1 MKMGTYLYTVTKPSD
16 FEDYFAIKSDPTAI
30 LWSGFSSAP
39 DRDRLSA
46 HFEGL
51 LKEIENKQKFL
62 VYLKDSETDALIGY
76 DLMTKMDDET
86 VESSGHSI
94 LSGWQGKGMGTILF
108 SHLVGYARQLG
119 FKYFT
124 GWVSDLNIGSIK
136 NIERNGFVKTEEY
149 RTVHLAA
156 FDRDDVFHKYVCKL

>member
-1 MKMGTYLYTVTKPSD
+1 MGTYLYAVKSIAD
-16 FEDYFAIKSDPTAI
+16 FEDYFVIKSDPTAI
-30 LWSGFSSAP
+30 LWSGFASAP
-39 DRDRLSA
+39 DREKLLN
-46 HFEGL
+46 HFKGL
-51 LKEIENKQKFL
+51 LEEIKAKNKFL

-76 DLMTKMDDET
+76 DLMTKIAEDT

-94 LSGWQGKGMGTILF
+94 LSNWQGKGMGTVLF
-108 SHLVGYARQLG
+108 AQLVPYAKELG

-136 NIERNGFVKTEEY
+136 NIERNGFVKTEEC

-156 FDRDDVFHKYVCKL
+156 FDRDDVFYKYICTL